1 MHADKETS
9 DFLYAAETLKRDAPL
24 LGICL
29 GCQELNV
36 ALGGSL
42 HQHIEGHEGGK
53 EHPVEV
59 DESRLGDLVGRAP
72 SVNSYHHQA
81 IHKLGKGLKVTAR
94 TDGVIEGIE
103 SGKHRFVVGVQ
114 WHPERI
120 SSRPEQSKL
129 FRAFVQAA
137 RA

>member
-1 MHADKETS
+1 
-9 DFLYAAETLKRDAPL
+9 
-24 LGICL
+24 
-29 GCQELNV
+29 
-36 ALGGSL
+36 
-42 HQHIEGHEGGK
+42 
-53 EHPVEV
+53 
-59 DESRLGDLVGRAP
+59 
-72 SVNSYHHQA
+72 
-81 IHKLGKGLKVTAR
+81 LKVTAR
-94 TDGVIEGIE
+94 TDGLIEGIE